1 MLVVFLVVTVALLLY
16 ISYKFNT
23 LNKKITSLQN
33 DLQHLTEQVA
43 NHQNTLAQKEATKS
57 ADDLI
62 PMQQGSLEEASTADG
77 ATRTQQDHQ
86 QSITQ
91 AFNTTTTTTDNIN
104 NDNSTTDKTVTESQ
118 PVSEEY
124 YTPETA
130 EQNPSAEKSAPI
142 TATPARTNASARRQA
157 LKSSHKKLQP
167 DEQSTAIVTSVVHSL
182 KHWFFGGNLVV
193 RVGVIVLLIGVVLLL
208 RLLSEYIEIS
218 IELKLIAIGTV
229 GLAIAGL
236 GLKLVK
242 NRFTYGMT
250 LQGAGLAIAYLSTF
264 FAYQVYEVLPSLPS
278 FVILGT
284 LSALTV
290 ILAVHQ
296 NAFPLALL
304 AFSGAFLAPLLT
316 NNNIG
321 SLTTLFSYYLLLNVA
336 IAVIAHYRTW
346 KVLNLLAATVTFGFA
361 YFLGLVDTFSA
372 VDYFNTQRW
381 PLVGLVTLHWL
392 LYVFVVIRYAQQ
404 LLTYNEQVAI
414 NPSAKDLNHEH
425 MEPTAEDSK
434 SSFSRFSSYKASSYK
449 ASSYKNSNTAFI
461 IPIDV
466 SLMFGVPLLAFGL
479 LSTLLSDIDNALT
492 IASAIIAIAYLGLG
506 SFFVLKDKNNANQ
519 NRYTP
524 LIEGMLALGF
534 GFLAL
539 MIAIAFDA
547 EWTACGWAIQGL
559 ALVWF
564 GRQSL
569 RGWTVLLGILLQG
582 LALAILQP
590 LFDYYSAPAPSTLSL
605 TISAMGCLA
614 SVFILRNENN
624 PIQPNYEVPAKEKPL
639 LASVNTKS
647 PIFQLIWSNSFVDML
662 TVVSMMWGLIVTV
675 LIIDNHMGNWIDSLT
690 RVITFALLIN
700 LIGYFVIDK
709 YRQWNLVTTVS
720 HAFLGLF
727 YLALLTTVSFHFE
740 YDDATTS
747 SFWPLF
753 MALVVG
759 WLLVGQ
765 LWIKRWY
772 YADKAKNFDT
782 VTWLMTGTLLIAQF
796 SYYLLPPSSGV
807 MTVLITGIW
816 LIALTQLCLRKK
828 LNTPPWFNWQ
838 NALLGCG
845 LLFIPL
851 SVIWAIYSNWTHDGI
866 VWGLAYLPVLNL
878 YDLSLITI
886 VAYLISTHYLSIG
899 QNQKLIKD
907 NNLLLKIAGLLGFWL
922 LSSVLIR
929 TLHAYLG
936 TPLWY
941 QGAWLDEQVQTALT
955 IFWTL
960 TALVLTIISSRYQ
973 KRFWWF
979 MGVGLLGIVVLKLV
993 VIDLSQTDTIW
1004 RVVSF
1009 LGAGSLILLIGYLAP
1024 LPPEQDENKTE
1035 LEPETDKDNGN

>member
-1 MLVVFLVVTVALLLY
+1 MLVIFLVVTVALLLY

-33 DLQHLTEQVA
+33 DLQHLTKQVA
-43 NHQNTLAQKEATKS
+43 SHQNTLAKKEATR
-57 ADDLI
+57 
-62 PMQQGSLEEASTADG
+62 GE
-77 ATRTQQDHQ
+77 QDHQ
-86 QSITQ
+86 ESIIQ
-91 AFNTTTTTTDNIN
+91 AFNTPTDNIG
-104 NDNSTTDKTVTESQ
+104 NDNSPTDKTVTESQ

-130 EQNPSAEKSAPI
+130 ERNPSAENSAS
-142 TATPARTNASARRQA
+142 TTTTSARTNVSAGQQA

-208 RLLSEYIEIS
+208 RLLSDYIEIS

-278 FVILGT
+278 FVLLGT

-290 ILAVHQ
+290 VLAVRQ

-316 NNNIG
+316 NSNIG

-346 KVLNLLAATVTFGFA
+346 KVLNLVAATVTFGFA
-361 YFLGLVDTFSA
+361 YFLGLVDTFNA
-372 VDYFNTQRW
+372 VDDFNTQRW

-414 NPSAKDLNHEH
+414 NPSSKDVNDELI
-425 MEPTAEDSK
+425 EPTAEDSNPL
-434 SSFSRFSSYKASSYK
+434 FSRFSSYKAD
-449 ASSYKNSNTAFI
+449 SYKNSNTAFI

-492 IASAIIAIAYLGLG
+492 IASAVIAIAYLGLG

-524 LIEGMLALGF
+524 LIEGMLALGV

-559 ALVWF
+559 VLVWF

-605 TISAMGCLA
+605 IISAMGCLA

-647 PIFQLIWSNSFVDML
+647 PIFQLIWSNSFVDIL

-675 LIIDNHMGNWIDSLT
+675 LIIDDHMGNWIDSLT

-709 YRQWNLVTTVS
+709 YRQWNLVTTIS

-753 MALVVG
+753 IALVVG

-772 YADKAKNFDT
+772 YADKATNFDA

-851 SVIWAIYSNWTHDGI
+851 FVIWAIYSNWTHDGI
-866 VWGLAYLPVLNL
+866 VWGLAYLPVVNL
-878 YDLSLITI
+878 YDLSLITV
-886 VAYLISTHYLSIG
+886 VAYLINTHYLSIG

-929 TLHAYLG
+929 TLHTYLG

-979 MGVGLLGIVVLKLV
+979 MGIGLLAIVVLKLV

-1035 LEPETDKDNGN
+1035 LELETDKDNGN

>member
-1 MLVVFLVVTVALLLY
+1 
-16 ISYKFNT
+16 
-23 LNKKITSLQN
+23 
-33 DLQHLTEQVA
+33 
-43 NHQNTLAQKEATKS
+43 
-57 ADDLI
+57 
-62 PMQQGSLEEASTADG
+62 
-77 ATRTQQDHQ
+77 
-86 QSITQ
+86 
-91 AFNTTTTTTDNIN
+91 
-104 NDNSTTDKTVTESQ
+104 
-118 PVSEEY
+118 
-124 YTPETA
+124 
-130 EQNPSAEKSAPI
+130 
-142 TATPARTNASARRQA
+142 
-157 LKSSHKKLQP
+157 
-167 DEQSTAIVTSVVHSL
+167 
-182 KHWFFGGNLVV
+182 
-193 RVGVIVLLIGVVLLL
+193 
-208 RLLSEYIEIS
+208 
-218 IELKLIAIGTV
+218 
-229 GLAIAGL
+229 
-236 GLKLVK
+236 
-242 NRFTYGMT
+242 
-250 LQGAGLAIAYLSTF
+250 
-264 FAYQVYEVLPSLPS
+264 
-278 FVILGT
+278 
-284 LSALTV
+284 
-290 ILAVHQ
+290 
-296 NAFPLALL
+296 
-304 AFSGAFLAPLLT
+304 
-316 NNNIG
+316 
-321 SLTTLFSYYLLLNVA
+321 
-336 IAVIAHYRTW
+336 
-346 KVLNLLAATVTFGFA
+346 
-361 YFLGLVDTFSA
+361 
-372 VDYFNTQRW
+372 
-381 PLVGLVTLHWL
+381 
-392 LYVFVVIRYAQQ
+392 
-404 LLTYNEQVAI
+404 
-414 NPSAKDLNHEH
+414 
-425 MEPTAEDSK
+425 
-434 SSFSRFSSYKASSYK
+434 
-449 ASSYKNSNTAFI
+449 
-461 IPIDV
+461 
-466 SLMFGVPLLAFGL
+466 MFGVPLMAFGL

-492 IASAIIAIAYLGLG
+492 IASAVIAIAYLGLG
-506 SFFVLKDKNNANQ
+506 SFFVLKDKNSANQ

-539 MIAIAFDA
+539 MLAIAFDA

-590 LFDYYSAPAPSTLSL
+590 LFSYYSAPAPSTLSL

-624 PIQPNYEVPAKEKPL
+624 PIQPDYEVPAKEKPL

-647 PIFQLIWSNSFVDML
+647 PIFQLIWSKSFVDIL
-662 TVVSMMWGLIVTV
+662 TVVSMIWGLIVTV
-675 LIIDNHMGNWIDSLT
+675 LIIDDHMGHWIDSLT

-709 YRQWNLVTTVS
+709 YRQWNLVTTIS

-753 MALVVG
+753 IALVVG

-772 YADKAKNFDT
+772 YADKASNFDT

-816 LIALTQLCLRKK
+816 LIVLTQLCLRKK

-866 VWGLAYLPVLNL
+866 IWGLAYLPVVNL
-878 YDLSLITI
+878 YDLSLTTI

-899 QNQKLIKD
+899 QNQILIKD

-979 MGVGLLGIVVLKLV
+979 MGIGLLGIVVLKLV

-1035 LEPETDKDNGN
+1035 LELGTDKDSGN

>member
-1 MLVVFLVVTVALLLY
+1 MSPEKEVA
-16 ISYKFNT
+16 
-23 LNKKITSLQN
+23 ITG
-33 DLQHLTEQVA
+33 D
-43 NHQNTLAQKEATKS
+43 EAR
-57 ADDLI
+57 A
-62 PMQQGSLEEASTADG
+62 E
-77 ATRTQQDHQ
+77 HNNQ
-86 QSITQ
+86 QSIAQ
-91 AFNTTTTTTDNIN
+91 AINTTNPIS
-104 NDNSTTDKTVTESQ
+104 NDNGTTDKTVTESQ
-118 PVSEEY
+118 LVPEEY
-124 YTPETA
+124 YIVETA
-130 EQNPSAEKSAPI
+130 EQNPSAENSIPT
-142 TATPARTNASARRQA
+142 TATSAETNCNTKQQA
-157 LKSSHKKLQP
+157 DQDSLSLISSSSDEKLQP
-167 DEQSTAIVTSVVHSL
+167 DEQSTAIVTSVMRSL
-182 KHWFFGGNLVV
+182 KNWFFGGNLVV

-208 RLLSEYIEIS
+208 RLLSDYIEIS
-218 IELKLIAIGTV
+218 IELKLIAIGTA

-264 FAYQVYEVLPSLPS
+264 FAYQVYGVLPSLPS
-278 FVILGT
+278 FVLLGT

-290 ILAVHQ
+290 ILAVRQ

-316 NNNIG
+316 SNNSG
-321 SLTTLFSYYLLLNVA
+321 SLTTLFSYYLLLNIA

-346 KVLNLLAATVTFGFA
+346 KVLNLLAAAVTFGFA
-361 YFLGLVDTFSA
+361 YFLGLVDSFTT
-372 VDYFNTQRW
+372 VDDFNAQRW

-392 LYVFVVIRYAQQ
+392 LYVFVVIRYTQQ
-404 LLTYNEQVAI
+404 LLTYNEQLAI
-414 NPSAKDLNHEH
+414 NPSSNDLNHELIQSA
-425 MEPTAEDSK
+425 AEDSK
-434 SSFSRFSSYKASSYK
+434 PSFSHFSSYKAST
-449 ASSYKNSNTAFI
+449 YKNSNTAFI

-479 LSTLLSDIDNALT
+479 LSALLSDIDNALT
-492 IASAIIAIAYLGLG
+492 IASAVIAASYLGLG
-506 SFFVLKDKNNANQ
+506 SFFVLKDKNSANQ

-534 GFLAL
+534 GFFAL

-547 EWTACGWAIQGL
+547 EWTACGWSIQGL

-569 RGWTVLLGILLQG
+569 RGWTVLLGVLLQG
-582 LALAILQP
+582 LALASLQP

-605 TISAMGCLA
+605 TISAIGCLA

-624 PIQPNYEVPAKEKPL
+624 PIQPNYEAPDKEQQL

-662 TVVSMMWGLIVTV
+662 SVVSMIWGLIVTAV
-675 LIIDNHMGNWIDSLT
+675 IIDDYIGNWLDSLT
-690 RVITFALLIN
+690 RVIACALLIN

-709 YRQWNLVTTVS
+709 YRQWNIVTNIS

-727 YLALLTTVSFHFE
+727 YLALLATVSFYFE

-753 MALVVG
+753 IVLVAG

-772 YADKAKNFDT
+772 YANNPTSFDT
-782 VTWLMTGTLLIAQF
+782 MAWLMTGTILIAQL
-796 SYYLLPPSSGV
+796 SYYLLPHSKGV

-828 LNTPPWFNWQ
+828 LNTPTWFNWQ
-838 NALLGCG
+838 SALLGCA

-851 SVIWAIYSNWTHDGI
+851 SVTWAIYSNWTHDGI

-878 YDLSLITI
+878 YDLSLIT
-886 VAYLISTHYLSIG
+886 VLVYLISTHYLSIG
-899 QNQKLIKD
+899 QNQKLLED
-907 NNLLLKIAGLLGFWL
+907 HNLLLKVAGLLGFWL
-922 LSSVLIR
+922 LSSLLIR
-929 TLHAYLG
+929 TLYAYLG

-941 QGAWLDEQVQTALT
+941 QGAWFNEQVQTALT

-979 MGVGLLGIVVLKLV
+979 MGIGLLGIVVLKLV

-1004 RVVSF
+1004 RVGSF

-1024 LPPEQDENKTE
+1024 LPPEQDENKTKLE
-1035 LEPETDKDNGN
+1035 LETDEDNGS

>member
-43 NHQNTLAQKEATKS
+43 SHQNTLAQKEATK
-57 ADDLI
+57 AK
-62 PMQQGSLEEASTADG
+62 
-77 ATRTQQDHQ
+77 QDHQ
-86 QSITQ
+86 QSVTQ
-91 AFNTTTTTTDNIN
+91 ALNTPTDNISNDNIN

-118 PVSEEY
+118 PVSEQY
-124 YTPETA
+124 YILETA
-130 EQNPSAEKSAPI
+130 EQNPSAENSDPS
-142 TATPARTNASARRQA
+142 TATSARTNASARQQA

-167 DEQSTAIVTSVVHSL
+167 DEQSTAIVTSVVQSL

-208 RLLSEYIEIS
+208 HLLSEYIEIS

-278 FVILGT
+278 FVLLGT

-290 ILAVHQ
+290 ILAVRQ

-316 NNNIG
+316 NSNIG

-361 YFLGLVDTFSA
+361 YFLGLVDTFNT
-372 VDYFNTQRW
+372 VDDFNTQRW

-404 LLTYNEQVAI
+404 LLTYNEQVAT
-414 NPSAKDLNHEH
+414 NPSAKDLNHELI
-425 MEPTAEDSK
+425 ESAAEDSK
-434 SSFSRFSSYKASSYK
+434 PSFSRFSSYKV
-449 ASSYKNSNTAFI
+449 SSYKNSNTAFI

-492 IASAIIAIAYLGLG
+492 IASAVIAIAYLGLG

-547 EWTACGWAIQGL
+547 EWTACGWSIQGL

-675 LIIDNHMGNWIDSLT
+675 LIIDDHMGNWIDSLT

-709 YRQWNLVTTVS
+709 YRQWNLVTTIS

-753 MALVVG
+753 IVLVMG

-772 YADKAKNFDT
+772 YADKATNFDT
-782 VTWLMTGTLLIAQF
+782 IAWLIAGTLLIAQF

-807 MTVLITGIW
+807 MTVLITGIG
-816 LIALTQLCLRKK
+816 LIVLTQLCLKKK

-838 NALLGCG
+838 NALLGCA

-866 VWGLAYLPVLNL
+866 VWGLAYLPVVNL
-878 YDLSLITI
+878 YDLSLITV

-907 NNLLLKIAGLLGFWL
+907 NNLLLKVAGLLGFWL

-960 TALVLTIISSRYQ
+960 AALVLTIISSRYQ

-1035 LEPETDKDNGN
+1035 LEPETDKDSGN

>member
-1 MLVVFLVVTVALLLY
+1 MLVIFLVVTVALLLY

-33 DLQHLTEQVA
+33 DLQHLTKQVA
-43 NHQNTLAQKEATKS
+43 SHQNTLAEKEAAKS

-62 PMQQGSLEEASTADG
+62 SIQHGSLEEASIAGD
-77 ATRTQQDHQ
+77 ATRGEQDHQ

-91 AFNTTTTTTDNIN
+91 AFNTPTDNIS
-104 NDNSTTDKTVTESQ
+104 NDNSPTDKTVTESQ

-124 YTPETA
+124 HILETS
-130 EQNPSAEKSAPI
+130 EQHPSAENSAPT
-142 TATPARTNASARRQA
+142 TATSAWTNTSARQKAPKA
-157 LKSSHKKLQP
+157 LYKKLQP
-167 DEQSTAIVTSVVHSL
+167 DEQSTAIVTSVMHSL

-290 ILAVHQ
+290 ILAVRQ

-316 NNNIG
+316 NSSIG

-361 YFLGLVDTFSA
+361 YFLGIVDTFNT
-372 VDYFNTQRW
+372 VDDFNTQRW

-404 LLTYNEQVAI
+404 LLTYNEQVAK
-414 NPSAKDLNHEH
+414 NPSAKDLNHELI
-425 MEPTAEDSK
+425 EPTAEDSNP
-434 SSFSRFSSYKASSYK
+434 SFSHFSFYKAG
-449 ASSYKNSNTAFI
+449 SYKNSNTAFI

-492 IASAIIAIAYLGLG
+492 ITSAVIAIAYLGLG

-519 NRYTP
+519 HRYTP

-624 PIQPNYEVPAKEKPL
+624 PLEPNYEVPAKEKAL
-639 LASVNTKS
+639 LANVNTKS

-675 LIIDNHMGNWIDSLT
+675 LIIDDHMSHWIDSLT

-709 YRQWNLVTTVS
+709 YRQWNLVTTIS

-740 YDDATTS
+740 YDDTTTS

-753 MALVVG
+753 IALVVG

-772 YADKAKNFDT
+772 YADKATNFDT

-807 MTVLITGIW
+807 MTVLITGIG
-816 LIALTQLCLRKK
+816 LIVLTQLCLRKK
-828 LNTPPWFNWQ
+828 LNAPPWFNWQ
-838 NALLGCG
+838 HALLGCG

-866 VWGLAYLPVLNL
+866 VWGLAYLPVVNL
-878 YDLSLITI
+878 YDLSLITV

-979 MGVGLLGIVVLKLV
+979 MGVGLLGVVVLKLV

-1024 LPPEQDENKTE
+1024 LPPEQDDNKTE
-1035 LEPETDKDNGN
+1035 LKPETDKDNGN